1 MLKNSTVIRKR
12 QLRHF
17 KDIEYDCCVLCGKNT
32 DVKRDMS
39 IDLRTGYVEGAGQ
52 LCPTCWEKLNSTD
65 AGKSR

>member
-17 KDIEYDCCVLCGKNT
+17 EENRYDCCVLCGKNT
-32 DVKRDMS
+32 DVKWDVP

-52 LCPTCWEKLNSTD
+52 LCLHC
-65 AGKSR
+65 